1 MKTIVVLSGAGIS
14 APSGIKTFRDADG
27 LWENHRIEEVATPE
41 AWHQN
46 KELVLEFYNQRR
58 LNVIASQPNAA
69 HIFLAELEKDFNV
82 QVVTQNV
89 DDLHE
94 RGGSSNVL
102 HLHGEIMYAR
112 SSKEDDGNYIPV
124 KEDGLLELGELA
136 PDGSQLRPHIVWFGE
151 AVPMYEQAVKI
162 METAD
167 ILLIIGTSLAVYPAA
182 GLIHYVPS
190 TCQVI
195 IVDPNVSEISIP
207 SHYHQISK
215 SADEAV
221 EDLKQLIVK

>member
-94 RGGSSNVL
+94 RGGSS
-102 HLHGEIMYAR
+102 R
-112 SSKEDDGNYIPV
+112 KEY
-124 KEDGLLELGELA
+124 LL
-136 PDGSQLRPHIVWFGE
+136 P
-151 AVPMYEQAVKI
+151 
-162 METAD
+162 
-167 ILLIIGTSLAVYPAA
+167 ILL
-182 GLIHYVPS
+182 S
-190 TCQVI
+190 TI
-195 IVDPNVSEISIP
+195 YNF
-207 SHYHQISK
+207 
-215 SADEAV
+215 
-221 EDLKQLIVK
+221 L